1 MKEKIIENLIYLKLL
16 TKYKSTFYPFR
27 KNQKILYSNRASFL
41 ENQRPGCYESY
52 KMPLVKTTQYVTSI
66 MDSLESRY
74 SMRDVISIF
83 CLNIKNFFKGQ
94 KVALKKPQILIKT
107 GHDFSKEYIC
117 LIDVYVLK
125 DGEELI

>member
-1 MKEKIIENLIYLKLL
+1 MKEKIIENLIYLRLL
-16 TKYKSTFYPFR
+16 TQYKEIFRPFK

-41 ENQRPGCYESY
+41 ENQKCCYESY
-52 KMPLVKTTQYVTSI
+52 KMPLVKTTQYVSSI

-74 SMRDVISIF
+74 SMKDVISIF

-94 KVALKKPQILIKT
+94 NVALKRPQILIKT

-117 LIDVYVLK
+117 LIDVYILK

>member
-1 MKEKIIENLIYLKLL
+1 MKEKIIENLIYLRLL
-16 TKYKSTFYPFR
+16 TQYKEIFRPFK

-41 ENQRPGCYESY
+41 ENQKCCYESY
-52 KMPLVKTTQYVTSI
+52 KMPLVKTTQYVSSI

-74 SMRDVISIF
+74 SMKDVISIF

-94 KVALKKPQILIKT
+94 NVALKRPQILIKT

>member
-1 MKEKIIENLIYLKLL
+1 MKEKIIENLIYLRLL
-16 TKYKSTFYPFR
+16 TQYKSIFYPFR

-66 MDSLESRY
+66 MDSLENRY
-74 SMRDVISIF
+74 NMRDVISIF
-83 CLNIKNFFKGQ
+83 CLSIKNFFKGQ
-94 KVALKKPQILIKT
+94 NVALKKPQILIKT